1 MNFESFRGCRICWFA
16 MAIGLMSHVLVI
28 PKSHADEIVIDD
40 KRPTGVTNRDSDCS
54 ILYHS
59 IPAS

>member
-1 MNFESFRGCRICWFA
+1 

-54 ILYHS
+54 ILCHS